1 MNQKNNEIE
10 IEEGKPLSEE
20 ALKPEPLS
28 EEPAMEET
36 PEPVV
41 TSEVVDQPTIKEP
54 PPEKPEKPEK
64 KEPGKFKKFLNK
76 ALIWLAVIVIAFGAG
91 FLLDHFLRYQP
102 LLEDLRQA
110 QADQVLLQE
119 DMDEIQNQIEQITPK
134 LEASNARVASL
145 EEELK
150 MANARLQFYQV
161 LVDVNIAQ
169 LKLFMEDIEAAE
181 TALADTQ
188 ISLEKLGP
196 VIEEI
201 DPDLAVSLPRRL
213 ELIVAGLA
221 RDPETARIDLELF
234 TKDLLALEPLIFE
247 D

>member
-1 MNQKNNEIE
+1 MNQENDEFE

-20 ALKPEPLS
+20 TTEPEPLN
-28 EEPAMEET
+28 EEPVIEET
-36 PEPVV
+36 PEPVL
-41 TSEVVDQPTIKEP
+41 TSEVVDQPTIKEA

-119 DMDEIQNQIEQITPK
+119 DLDEIQNEIEQITPK
-134 LEASNARVASL
+134 LEASNARVESL

-161 LVDVNIAQ
+161 LVDVSNAQ
-169 LKLFMEDIEAAE
+169 LKLFLEDIEAAE
-181 TALADTQ
+181 MALADTQ

-234 TKDLLALEPLIFE
+234 TKDLLALEPLLFE

>member
-1 MNQKNNEIE
+1 M
-10 IEEGKPLSEE
+10 
-20 ALKPEPLS
+20 
-28 EEPAMEET
+28 
-36 PEPVV
+36 
-41 TSEVVDQPTIKEP
+41 KEP
-54 PPEKPEKPEK
+54 PPEKPEK

-119 DMDEIQNQIEQITPK
+119 DLDEIQNQIEQITPK
-134 LEASNARVASL
+134 LEASNARVESL

-161 LVDVNIAQ
+161 LVDVSNAQ
-169 LKLFMEDIEAAE
+169 LKLFLEDIEAE
-181 TALADTQ
+181 MALADTQ

-234 TKDLLALEPLIFE
+234 TKDLLALEPLLFE

>member
-1 MNQKNNEIE
+1 MNQENDEFE

-20 ALKPEPLS
+20 TSETEPFS
-28 EEPAMEET
+28 EEPVMDET
-36 PEPVV
+36 PEPVL
-41 TSEVVDQPTIKEP
+41 TSEVVDQPAIKEP
-54 PPEKPEKPEK
+54 LPEKPGKPEK

-119 DMDEIQNQIEQITPK
+119 DLDEIQNQIEQITPK
-134 LEASNARVASL
+134 LEASNARVESL

-161 LVDVNIAQ
+161 LVDVSNAQ
-169 LKLFMEDIEAAE
+169 LKLFLEDIEAAE
-181 TALADTQ
+181 IALADTQ

-234 TKDLLALEPLIFE
+234 TKDLLALEPLLFE

>member
-1 MNQKNNEIE
+1 MNRENNEVQ
-10 IEEGKPLSEE
+10 IEEGKSIPEEQPEASPISEV
-20 ALKPEPLS
+20 PEIGES
-28 EEPAMEET
+28 
-36 PEPVV
+36 PEPVE
-41 TSEVVDQPTIKEP
+41 TSKVVEQPKLKEP
-54 PPEKPEKPEK
+54 LPEKPEKSK
-64 KEPGKFKKFLNK
+64 QSKNKKFFNK
-76 ALIWLAVIVIAFGAG
+76 VLIWLAVIVIAFGAG

-102 LLEDLRQA
+102 LLADLRQA

-119 DMDEIQNQIEQITPK
+119 DLDEIQNEIEQITPQ
-134 LEASNARVASL
+134 LEASNARVTSL

-161 LVDVNIAQ
+161 LVDVSNAQ
-169 LKLFMEDIEAAE
+169 LKLFLEDIEAAE
-181 TALADTQ
+181 TALTDTQ

-213 ELIVAGLA
+213 ELITAGLA

-234 TKDLLALEPLIFE
+234 TKDLLALEPLLFE

>member
-1 MNQKNNEIE
+1 MVVF
-10 IEEGKPLSEE
+10 PH
-20 ALKPEPLS
+20 PE
-28 EEPAMEET
+28 T
-36 PEPVV
+36 
-41 TSEVVDQPTIKEP
+41 
-54 PPEKPEKPEK
+54 PPEKPEKPKKPEK

-102 LLEDLRQA
+102 LLDDLRQA

-119 DMDEIQNQIEQITPK
+119 DLDEIQNQMEQITPK
-134 LEASNARVASL
+134 LEASNARVESL

-161 LVDVNIAQ
+161 LVDVSNAQ
-169 LKLFMEDIEAAE
+169 LKLFLEDIEAAE
-181 TALADTQ
+181 IALADTQ

-234 TKDLLALEPLIFE
+234 TKDLLALEPLLFE

>member
-1 MNQKNNEIE
+1 MNQENDNFK
-10 IEEGKPLSEE
+10 IEEEKPISEE
-20 ALKPEPLS
+20 QPEAASIPEALET
-28 EEPAMEET
+28 EET
-36 PEPVV
+36 PEPVE
-41 TSEVVDQPTIKEP
+41 TSEVVEQPKLKES

-134 LEASNARVASL
+134 LEAANARISSL

-150 MANARLQFYQV
+150 IANARLQFYQV
-161 LVDVNIAQ
+161 LVDVSNAQ
-169 LKLFMEDIEAAE
+169 LKLFLEDIEAAE
-181 TALADTQ
+181 TSLADTQ
-188 ISLEKLGP
+188 ISLEKLGL

-213 ELIVAGLA
+213 ELITAGLA

-234 TKDLLALEPLIFE
+234 TKDLLALEPLLFE